1 MPAITLTT
9 DLGINDHYV
18 GALKGTILSQMPE
31 AVIVDITHLVPPFN
45 IHHGAYILKNAYPN
59 FPKDTVHILGVNAE
73 SSPTQKHLAIY
84 CDGHYFIGA
93 DNGAF
98 SLLFEKRPDKIF
110 DLSNV
115 RQDTELLTFP
125 VRDVFVKAAC
135 HIARGGTLEILGA
148 EQNEFSKVDLFKP
161 AFDNN
166 NIHGVIIYIDSYG
179 NVVLNITRQFF
190 NDSVK
195 GRKFAIEF
203 PPGEEIN
210 SISQTYSNVP
220 RGEISALFNSA
231 GYLEL
236 SMNQGKIA
244 EMYGAG
250 INNIITIRIEE

>member
-1 MPAITLTT
+1 MPIITLTT

-31 AVIVDITHLVPPFN
+31 AIIVDITHLVPPFN
-45 IHHGAYILKNAYPN
+45 IHHAAYILKNAYPN
-59 FPKDTVHILGVNAE
+59 FPKETVHILGVNAE
-73 SSPTQKHLAIY
+73 SSAEQKHLAIY

-98 SLLFEKRPDKIF
+98 SILFEKVPDKIV
-110 DLSNV
+110 DLSNL

-148 EQNEFSKVDLFKP
+148 EQNSFSKVDLFQP
-161 AFDNN
+161 ALENN
-166 NIHGVIIYIDSYG
+166 SIQTVITYIDSYG
-179 NVVLNITRQFF
+179 NAVLNITRPFF
-190 NDSVK
+190 NEAVK

-203 PPGEEIN
+203 PPGEEIT
-210 SISQTYSNVP
+210 SISLTYSDVP
-220 RGEISALFNSA
+220 KGEISALFNSA

-236 SMNQGKIA
+236 SMNQGKIS